1 MEKILNIE
9 TPIGSGYITFGE
21 FMPCDARRK
30 NKYSCWWNG
39 CGIGGT
45 ASTLKESKAYL
56 FKYIEQ
62 LLKREVETLEE
73 KSADIRLFLRQLKK
87 LEG

>member
-21 FMPCDARRK
+21 FVRNDGQEH
-30 NKYSCWWNG
+30 KYSCWWNG
-39 CGIGGT
+39 CWIGGVD
-45 ASTLKESKAYL
+45 STLKESRVYL

-62 LLKREVETLEE
+62 RLRREVESLEE
-73 KSADIRLFLRQLKK
+73 ISADLRLFLRQLKK